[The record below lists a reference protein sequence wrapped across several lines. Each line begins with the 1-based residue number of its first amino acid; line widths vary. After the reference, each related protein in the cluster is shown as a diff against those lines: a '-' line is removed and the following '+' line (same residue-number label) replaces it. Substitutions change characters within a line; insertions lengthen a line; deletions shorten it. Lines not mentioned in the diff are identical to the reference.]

1 MKPADFL
8 HIFCTEKQKLQHS
21 GIDLLIS
28 KVFFRM
34 DLNVEMCITVELF
47 FPWTSHLIWKYSMS
61 HNLS

>member
-21 GIDLLIS
+21 GMDLLIS

-47 FPWTSHLIWKYSMS
+47 FP
-61 HNLS
+61 